1 MVNKILHNLFKRPVD
16 SVMVLLTFIA
26 TLIIMAI
33 LTVILTTITIF
44 GAPNLSL
51 DFLIKA
57 PEEGM
62 TEGGIFPAIVG
73 TTLLVITMSIL
84 GLPIGL
90 ITAVFLHEYAGAK
103 SRLVNIFRFAV
114 NNLAG
119 VPAIVYG
126 IFGLSFFVFFVGT
139 QIDNV
144 FYGGNLKWGK
154 PALIWASC
162 TMALLTLPVVIVSVE
177 EALRTVT
184 QDEREAAYALGA
196 THWEVVYRVVIP
208 KALGGILTG
217 GILAVSRGAGEVA
230 PVLFTGAA
238 YFLPELPRSFSDQ
251 FMEMGY
257 HIFVMST
264 QSHDVDAT
272 KPIQFATTLV
282 LLLLTFSLNFV
293 AVLMRRR
300 IRLARR

>member
-1 MVNKILHNLFKRPVD
+1 MTNGFLKNLFKRPVD
-16 SVMVLLTFIA
+16 STMVILTFLA
-26 TLIIMAI
+26 TLIIVAI
-33 LTVILTTITIF
+33 LTVILTTITIS
-44 GAPNLSL
+44 GAPHLSW
-51 DFLIKA
+51 DFIIKA

-73 TTLLVITMSIL
+73 TTMLVITMSIL

-90 ITAVFLHEYAGAK
+90 ITAVFLHEYAGEK
-103 SRLVNIFRFAV
+103 SRLANIVRFAV

-126 IFGLSFFVFFVGT
+126 IFGLSFFVFFVGA
-139 QIDNV
+139 QIDNA
-144 FYGGNLKWGK
+144 FYSGSLKWGK

-196 THWEVVYRVVIP
+196 THWEVVYKVVIP
-208 KALGGILTG
+208 KAFSGILTG

-238 YFLPELPRSFSDQ
+238 YFLPELPSSFADQ

-300 IRLARR
+300 IRISRR

>member
-1 MVNKILHNLFKRPVD
+1 
-16 SVMVLLTFIA
+16 MVLLTFIA

-33 LTVILTTITIF
+33 LTVILTTIGIF
-44 GAPNLSL
+44 GAPHVSL

-62 TEGGIFPAIVG
+62 TEGGIYPAIIG
-73 TTLLVITMSIL
+73 TTLLVITMSIM
-84 GLPIGL
+84 GLPVGL
-90 ITAVFLHEYAGAK
+90 ITAVFLHEYAGEK
-103 SRLVNIFRFAV
+103 SKLANIVRFAV

-126 IFGLSFFVFFVGT
+126 IFGLSFFVFFLGT
-139 QIDNV
+139 QIDSL

-184 QDEREAAYALGA
+184 RDEREAAYALGA
-196 THWEVVYRVVIP
+196 THWEVVHRVVIP

-264 QSHDVDAT
+264 QSHDIDAT

-300 IRLARR
+300 IRITRR

>member
-33 LTVILTTITIF
+33 LTVILTTITVF

-51 DFLIKA
+51 DFIIKA

-73 TTLLVITMSIL
+73 TTMLVIIMSIL

-90 ITAVFLHEYAGAK
+90 ITAIFLHEYAGEK
-103 SRLVNIFRFAV
+103 SRLANIVRFAV

-126 IFGLSFFVFFVGT
+126 IFGLSFFVFFVGA

-184 QDEREAAYALGA
+184 QDEREAAYALGS

-238 YFLPELPRSFSDQ
+238 YFLPELPRSLSDQ

-300 IRLARR
+300 IRIARR

>member
-1 MVNKILHNLFKRPVD
+1 MTNMIRSLFKRPGD
-16 SVMVLLTFIA
+16 SIMVSLTFIA
-26 TLIIMAI
+26 TLIILAI
-33 LTVILTTITIF
+33 LGVILGTITII
-44 GAPNLSL
+44 GAPNVTI
-51 DFLIKA
+51 DFLIKS
-57 PEEGM
+57 PEAGM
-62 TEGGIFPAIVG
+62 TEGGIFPAILG
-73 TTLLVITMSIL
+73 TTLLVIIMSIM

-90 ITAVFLHEYAGAK
+90 ITAVFLHEYAGEK
-103 SRLVNIFRFAV
+103 SRLANIVRFAV

-126 IFGLSFFVFFVGT
+126 IFGLSFFIFFVGA
-139 QIDNV
+139 QIDNI
-144 FYGGNLKWGK
+144 FYGGSLKWGK
-154 PALIWASC
+154 PALIWASA

-238 YFLPELPRSFSDQ
+238 YFLPELPKSLSDQ

-293 AVLMRRR
+293 AVLLRRR
-300 IRLARR
+300 IRITRR

>member
-1 MVNKILHNLFKRPVD
+1 MNNLIRSLFKRPVD
-16 SVMVLLTFIA
+16 SVMVLLTLIA

-33 LTVILTTITIF
+33 LTIILGVVTVF
-44 GAPNLSL
+44 GAPHLSI
-51 DFLIKA
+51 DFFIKS
-57 PEEGM
+57 PETGM
-62 TEGGIFPAIVG
+62 TEGGIFPAILG
-73 TTLLVITMSIL
+73 TTLLVIIMSIM

-90 ITAVFLHEYAGAK
+90 ITAVFLHEYAGEK
-103 SRLVNIFRFAV
+103 SKLANIVRFAV

-126 IFGLSFFVFFVGT
+126 IFGLSFFIFFLGT
-139 QIDNV
+139 QIDNI

-154 PALIWASC
+154 PALIWASA

-238 YFLPELPRSFSDQ
+238 YFLPELPRSLSDQ

-300 IRLARR
+300 IRITRR

>member
-1 MVNKILHNLFKRPVD
+1 MAEKLVKNFIKRPVD
-16 SVMVLLTFIA
+16 TTMVLLTFIA
-26 TLIIMAI
+26 TSIIIAI
-33 LTVILTTITIF
+33 LTVILSTITIQ
-44 GAPNLSL
+44 GAPHLSIE
-51 DFLIKA
+51 FLIKA

-73 TTLLVITMSIL
+73 TTLLVIIMSIL

-90 ITAVFLHEYAGAK
+90 ITAVFLHEYAGEK
-103 SRLVNIFRFAV
+103 SRLANIVRFAV

-126 IFGLSFFVFFVGT
+126 IFGLSFFVFFVGA
-139 QIDNV
+139 QIDNI
-144 FYGGNLKWGK
+144 FYGGGLKWGK

-196 THWEVVYRVVIP
+196 THWEVVCKVVIP
-208 KALGGILTG
+208 KAFSGILTG

-238 YFLPELPRSFSDQ
+238 YFLPELPKSLADQ

-282 LLLLTFSLNFV
+282 LLLLTFALNFV

-300 IRLARR
+300 IRLTRR

>member
-1 MVNKILHNLFKRPVD
+1 MTNGFLKNLFKRPVD
-16 SVMVLLTFIA
+16 STMVILTFLA
-26 TLIIMAI
+26 TLIIVAI
-33 LTVILTTITIF
+33 LTVILTTITIS
-44 GAPNLSL
+44 GAPHLSW
-51 DFLIKA
+51 DFIIKA

-73 TTLLVITMSIL
+73 TTMLVITMSIL

-90 ITAVFLHEYAGAK
+90 ITAVFLHEYAGEK
-103 SRLVNIFRFAV
+103 SRLANIVRFAV

-126 IFGLSFFVFFVGT
+126 IFGLSFFVFFVGA
-139 QIDNV
+139 QIDNA
-144 FYGGNLKWGK
+144 FYSGSLNWGK

-196 THWEVVYRVVIP
+196 THWEVVYKVVIP
-208 KALGGILTG
+208 RAFSGILTG

-238 YFLPELPRSFSDQ
+238 YFLPELPSSFADQ

-300 IRLARR
+300 IRISRR

>member
-1 MVNKILHNLFKRPVD
+1 VANKILYQLVKRPGD
-16 SVMVLLTFIA
+16 STMVLLTFIA

-33 LTVILTTITIF
+33 LTVILTTIGIF
-44 GAPNLSL
+44 GAPHVSL

-62 TEGGIFPAIVG
+62 TEGGIYPAIVG
-73 TTLLVITMSIL
+73 TTLLVITMSIM
-84 GLPIGL
+84 GLPVGL
-90 ITAVFLHEYAGAK
+90 ITAVFLHEYAGEK
-103 SRLVNIFRFAV
+103 SKLANIVRFAV

-126 IFGLSFFVFFVGT
+126 IFGLSFFVFFLGT
-139 QIDNV
+139 QIDSL

-184 QDEREAAYALGA
+184 RDEREAAYALGA
-196 THWEVVYRVVIP
+196 THWEVVHRVVIP

-264 QSHDVDAT
+264 QSHDIDAT

-300 IRLARR
+300 IRITRR

>member
-1 MVNKILHNLFKRPVD
+1 MANKILYQLVKRPGD
-16 SVMVLLTFIA
+16 STMVLLTFIA

-33 LTVILTTITIF
+33 LTVILTTIGIF
-44 GAPNLSL
+44 GAPHVSL

-62 TEGGIFPAIVG
+62 TEGGIYPAIVG
-73 TTLLVITMSIL
+73 TTLLVITMSIM
-84 GLPIGL
+84 GLPVGL
-90 ITAVFLHEYAGAK
+90 ITAVFLHEYAGEK
-103 SRLVNIFRFAV
+103 SKLANIVRFAV

-126 IFGLSFFVFFVGT
+126 IFGLSFFVFFLGT
-139 QIDNV
+139 QIDSL

-184 QDEREAAYALGA
+184 RDEREAAYALGA
-196 THWEVVYRVVIP
+196 THWEVVHRVVIP

-264 QSHDVDAT
+264 QSHDIDAT

-300 IRLARR
+300 IRITRR